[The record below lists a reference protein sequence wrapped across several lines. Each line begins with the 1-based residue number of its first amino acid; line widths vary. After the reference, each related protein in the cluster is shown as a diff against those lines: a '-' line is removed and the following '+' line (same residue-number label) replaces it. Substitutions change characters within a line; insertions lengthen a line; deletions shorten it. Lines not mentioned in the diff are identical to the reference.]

1 MNTTMKHAEE
11 FRVPDDRFVCW
22 KSSRPRRAQS
32 FARRLKPISMRF
44 ERRD

>member
-11 FRVPDDRFVCW
+11 LRVSDDRFVCW
-22 KSSRPRRAQS
+22 KPSR
-32 FARRLKPISMRF
+32 SMRF